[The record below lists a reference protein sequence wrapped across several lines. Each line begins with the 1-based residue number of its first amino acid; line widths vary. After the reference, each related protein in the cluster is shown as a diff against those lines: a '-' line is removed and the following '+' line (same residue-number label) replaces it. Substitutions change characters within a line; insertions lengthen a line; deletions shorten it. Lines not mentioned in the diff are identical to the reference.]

1 MDFAETEEQSMI
13 REMVRDFAEEVLA
26 PTCLDRDRNQ
36 KPPLDEW
43 KAFCEYG
50 LQGICLLYTSPS
62 PRDAHESR
70 MPSSA

>member
-43 KAFCEYG
+43 EKFCEYG
-50 LQGICLLYTSPS
+50 LQGITIP
-62 PRDAHESR
+62 
-70 MPSSA
+70 